1 MRIDNLFKRF
11 LKDRMLFGG
20 EISKS
25 SLFFMDEYK
34 DAFMPFNSFRWDLT
48 SEGHS
53 FWFEQAAEWIMYLY
67 INRDNIDKEDVKKYS
82 ISIENFIDGISDLVD
97 NYAPD
102 VTEKELMKIDAYS
115 ALKGILAT
123 VSS

>member
-1 MRIDNLFKRF
+1 
-11 LKDRMLFGG
+11 MLFGG
-20 EISKS
+20 EISKG
-25 SLFFMDEYK
+25 SLFFMDEYEE
-34 DAFMPFNSFRWDLT
+34 AFMPFNSFRWDLT

-67 INRDNIDKEDVKKYS
+67 INRDNIDKEDAEKYG
-82 ISIENFIDGISDLVD
+82 ISVENFIINMTNLVE
-97 NYAPD
+97 NYSPE
-102 VTEKELMKIDAYS
+102 VTEKELMKIEAYS